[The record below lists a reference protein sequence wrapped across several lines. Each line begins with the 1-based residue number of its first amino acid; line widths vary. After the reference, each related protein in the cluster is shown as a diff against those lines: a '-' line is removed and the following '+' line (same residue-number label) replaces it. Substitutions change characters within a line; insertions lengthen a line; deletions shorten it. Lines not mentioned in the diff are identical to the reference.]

1 MYTQISDEMKKM
13 LEADAR
19 TFLMKLQSDTFEIT
33 SGFRK
38 IVYQGGS
45 SGEGL
50 AIGTTVSASV
60 EITMEKTEHL
70 LTGKEFSFYLG
81 MNVEEKEEY
90 IPLGIFKAQKPTATD
105 WDITVKAYDRMYD
118 AEKTYTSSLH
128 YPTDTQKVMQEI
140 EKLLG
145 IRFVTKITPIQ
156 LKKTG
161 ESDVPFAG
169 YTIRETIG
177 FVAGLYGKFAIFN
190 RAGELEFRW
199 YESGMKI
206 QVNRMFSFERNEQD
220 YKVQK
225 VAGSSD
231 SNTNYTAG
239 SGNRGISYSNPFL
252 TQEIVNRIYNSHNG
266 FSYRGGTVTFLGDCR
281 IDPWDMLQ
289 VNDLQG
295 NTYQI
300 PAMQITHEIDGG
312 LTTTIT
318 AQAEEED
325 VEDSFTGPTT
335 KAMDRTFAEL
345 LLVNKLVATKAS
357 IEYLESNYIK
367 TSELDAVKANIET
380 AVITNLKG
388 KFATIEYIK
397 ANYATIGN
405 LSAANAKIDTLE
417 ATALTASSAEI
428 VALKTGIADIN
439 TLMFGSA
446 SGGSLSTEFSN
457 SVVSMIG
464 DAQIK
469 SAMIKDISADK
480 ITSGKI
486 YTNQVE
492 VVSRTGNLDIADN
505 TIQIKD
511 GKKVVRVQ
519 IGKDASGDYNIYIW
533 DKNGKLMFDPLYGV
547 QEDGIKQAI
556 IRNDMIS
563 DTANISGKKID
574 IASLITTIN
583 EDGSSTLN
591 ASKIYVDTD
600 KQTLDI
606 SFKTITEK
614 TDTAVSTANS
624 ASASAATAL
633 GKAQDVVDRAD
644 RGEFKGDKGDTGAA
658 GATGATGLKALQP
671 TRHWTGTYTTI
682 GQTTGYTV
690 SDFNR
695 IPVVGDTFT
704 NLDGASNTGT
714 WKVISANASD
724 GIIQLL
730 SYVSS
735 KGATGPQ
742 GDTGATGKG
751 LKAVTPQYYLSTSN
765 TTQNGG
771 SWSSSK
777 PTWVTGRYYW
787 TRDKMDWSDNTTTY
801 STPLL
806 ATDLNNLYSSMKT
819 VTDTVKTQGMDI
831 SALKN
836 NITTKIWQQ
845 DITTAVTSLEIGGRN
860 LLQGTKDFSKG
871 TRPVS
876 GIFDLSNTVGT
887 YKVLK
892 AMCPSGRTLYDPFQ
906 QSITIEAKTTYT
918 LSFYAKADSPCTI
931 FSYFYDIGNAG
942 SYYDGYKSTTLT
954 TYWKHYI
961 ITWTTGDTARTAS
974 VLPMRLQ
981 ATKNVWAYM
990 YGIKFEKGN
999 KATDWTPAPE
1009 DVDADIASVEKTVT
1023 TLSDSYSNLSQ
1034 SLTEISGE
1042 VSKNKTEI
1050 EKKADGTTVTNL
1062 SNDFSKFKQ
1071 DSSQFQT
1078 TVSQTY
1084 ATKTEFN
1091 NLEIGG
1097 TNLMTHSAKLAAYI
1111 ATGVGGYA
1119 GKAVNYTSTN
1129 YPSGNYTAITCIKAG
1144 TGFYI
1149 TGMLYNTNGK
1159 IKQGDKLTLS
1169 GYLYCNK
1176 DKGLFSPAIEFGTNS
1191 LWIAR
1196 PKLHQTWEYFAVTFT
1211 ANKTV
1216 TTNTSAIAICFYMG
1230 FSAGDEVQISSFK
1243 LEKGT
1248 KPTSWS
1254 PAPEDV
1260 ESSIATVSTTATQ
1273 TANKFQWIVKSGT
1286 SATNFTLTDRVATL
1300 LSDKFDIT
1308 ALTTFKTKAQNG
1320 TETVINGGAIKTGTI
1335 TADKVLIGEQANL
1348 ITINPNSEASL
1359 KVPTG
1364 FSNYSITA
1372 DDKGQRC
1379 IIGKQTDTYLMF
1391 CNYMPNVFAGGDE
1404 IYFKGT
1410 VPNFGSKTI
1419 TGTLHIWL
1427 YDGNYKFLYDYGGTT
1442 MTFVSGTWNDVSGS
1456 VTIPSGYQTKVATY
1470 YIVGIH
1476 KSSADVAI
1484 GLKNGAVCQKKKTGQ
1499 LIVNGTI
1506 TADKIKVDSLQAICA
1521 KIGGFTIDNNNIASG
1536 TWGTSGSVMMC
1547 TGTDGAKSIGGSGTI
1562 SGWCFTAGA
1571 KFGVT
1576 KTGSLY
1582 ASDITVNG
1590 GKIDLNA
1597 SSVTTAAS
1605 STTAY
1610 FRTAY
1615 SSSCYARISSG
1626 KDCSEIKIVDG
1637 NSKIFLSA
1645 ESGGA
1650 FIQSYKG
1657 DELKLHY
1664 YDGYLRADEIQAKTK
1679 LTCQSF
1685 SASGSATI
1693 TGNITTSGK
1702 LTATGNFEL
1711 RTSGNASNLILHDDY
1726 AKYCYIRYSGAR
1738 LWFLPATDSG
1748 GFELA
1753 NSASLD
1759 ANSGTFYATAW
1770 GSNSSRKYKENIT
1783 ELQESVAD
1791 RLLKIKTYHF
1801 DYKKDYGNKDMYGVI
1816 AEEVEQVHKNAV
1828 LYRNGEPDAV
1838 DYTRFIPLL
1847 IKKVQMQD
1855 KKLKYLEN
1863 VVAHLIGIA
1872 MNPEQVEVEKVRK

>member
-70 LTGKEFSFYLG
+70 LTGKEFAFYLG
-81 MNVEEKEEY
+81 MNVDGKEEY
-90 IPLGIFKAQKPTATD
+90 IPMGIFKAQKPAATD
-105 WDITVKAYDRMYD
+105 WEITLKAYDRMYD
-118 AEKTYTSSLH
+118 AERNYASSLH

-145 IRFVTKITPIQ
+145 ISFVTEITPVS
-156 LKKTG
+156 LKKKG
-161 ESDVPFAG
+161 DSDVPFAG
-169 YTIRETIG
+169 YTIREAIG
-177 FVAGLYGKFAIFN
+177 YVAGLYGKFAIFN
-190 RAGELEFRW
+190 RAGQLEFRW
-199 YESGMKI
+199 YERGMEIPLKK
-206 QVNRMFSFERNEQD
+206 MFSFERNEQD
-220 YKVQK
+220 YEVQK
-225 VAGSSD
+225 VVGSSD
-231 SNTNYTAG
+231 SNTSYTTG
-239 SGNRGISYSNPFL
+239 SGNHGISYSNPFL
-252 TQEIVNRIYNSHNG
+252 TKEIVNQIYSSKHG

-289 VNDLQG
+289 CSDLQG
-295 NTYQI
+295 NIYKI

-318 AQAEEED
+318 AEAEEED
-325 VEDSFTGPTT
+325 VEDSFSGPTT
-335 KAMDRTFAEL
+335 KAMERTFAEL

-446 SGGSLSTEFSN
+446 SGGSLTTEFSN
-457 SVVSMIG
+457 SIVANIG

-480 ITSGKI
+480 LTSGKI

-492 VVSRTGNLDIADN
+492 IVSRTGNLDIADN

-547 QEDGIKQAI
+547 QEDGIKKAI

-583 EDGSSTLN
+583 EDGSSTLK

-600 KQTLDI
+600 KQTLDV
-606 SFKTITEK
+606 SFENLTGS
-614 TDTAVSTANS
+614 VNS
-624 ASASAATAL
+624 ATNTASAALSKVNTVEANL
-633 GKAQDVVDRAD
+633 KTIS
-644 RGEFKGDKGDTGAA
+644 DKVT
-658 GATGATGLKALQP
+658 TQ
-671 TRHWTGTYTTI
+671 GTQLTTVQ
-682 GQTTGYTV
+682 GQ
-690 SDFNR
+690 
-695 IPVVGDTFT
+695 I
-704 NLDGASNTGT
+704 
-714 WKVISANASD
+714 
-724 GIIQLL
+724 
-730 SYVSS
+730 SS
-735 KGATGPQ
+735 K
-742 GDTGATGKG
+742 
-751 LKAVTPQYYLSTSN
+751 V
-765 TTQNGG
+765 
-771 SWSSSK
+771 
-777 PTWVTGRYYW
+777 
-787 TRDKMDWSDNTTTY
+787 
-801 STPLL
+801 
-806 ATDLNNLYSSMKT
+806 
-819 VTDTVKTQGMDI
+819 
-831 SALKN
+831 
-836 NITTKIWQQ
+836 WQQ

-1009 DVDADIASVEKTVT
+1009 DTDSSILGLEATTKTLSTQYTSLNQTLTSLTATVNSNTTAISKKADGSTVT
-1023 TLSDSYSNLSQ
+1023 TLQENF
-1034 SLTEISGE
+1034 T
-1042 VSKNKTEI
+1042 
-1050 EKKADGTTVTNL
+1050 
-1062 SNDFSKFKQ
+1062 KFKQ
-1071 DSSQFQT
+1071 DFNGFET
-1078 TVSQTY
+1078 TVSENY
-1084 ATKTEFN
+1084 ATKTEMSSKKDTLYAYFDGGGNSAGYCFLAQIKIRQTYPNTDIIIGIDQRNNGLSEVHIQFVGSNTTDPALGRIRKTGTPRWFIAKSTTSTWNLYVQKSESWDRISVTEYYNPFGSNLTVTWMCQNANAISEWTEASQMASYYGVDSSDGGTDGSN
-1091 NLEIGG
+1091 NLI
-1097 TNLMTHSAKLAAYI
+1097 TS
-1111 ATGVGGYA
+1111 
-1119 GKAVNYTSTN
+1119 KAVY
-1129 YPSGNYTAITCIKAG
+1129 
-1144 TGFYI
+1144 
-1149 TGMLYNTNGK
+1149 
-1159 IKQGDKLTLS
+1159 
-1169 GYLYCNK
+1169 
-1176 DKGLFSPAIEFGTNS
+1176 
-1191 LWIAR
+1191 
-1196 PKLHQTWEYFAVTFT
+1196 
-1211 ANKTV
+1211 
-1216 TTNTSAIAICFYMG
+1216 
-1230 FSAGDEVQISSFK
+1230 
-1243 LEKGT
+1243 
-1248 KPTSWS
+1248 
-1254 PAPEDV
+1254 
-1260 ESSIATVSTTATQ
+1260 STTTIAKQ
-1273 TANKFQWIVKSGT
+1273 TADKFNWLVKSGT
-1286 SATNFTLTDRVATL
+1286 SSSDFTITDRFASLTAQYINLNGLVTFSGLNSSVQTTLNTASRSYSFTGANGSVKWVRLGTLTSAGDSSIFCINVQSGNGYNSGAYQNSSL
-1300 LSDKFDIT
+1300 DIT
-1308 ALTTFKTKAQNG
+1308 IKDGWQSTQAAAASFGVSVIRHNCVDTVVVQVRASAHNVCEVWVYFPWTYWNGNYTISGRWSNWSNNITNQTAAPTTGTLQSIEYRADGQTANSKAQGIADNIYTAG
-1320 TETVINGGAIKTGTI
+1320 TTTINGGKITTG
-1335 TADKVLIGEQANL
+1335 
-1348 ITINPNSEASL
+1348 
-1359 KVPTG
+1359 
-1364 FSNYSITA
+1364 SIA
-1372 DDKGQRC
+1372 
-1379 IIGKQTDTYLMF
+1379 
-1391 CNYMPNVFAGGDE
+1391 
-1404 IYFKGT
+1404 
-1410 VPNFGSKTI
+1410 
-1419 TGTLHIWL
+1419 
-1427 YDGNYKFLYDYGGTT
+1427 
-1442 MTFVSGTWNDVSGS
+1442 
-1456 VTIPSGYQTKVATY
+1456 
-1470 YIVGIH
+1470 
-1476 KSSADVAI
+1476 
-1484 GLKNGAVCQKKKTGQ
+1484 
-1499 LIVNGTI
+1499 
-1506 TADKIKVDSLQAICA
+1506 ADKIKVDSLQAICA

-1547 TGTDGAKSIGGSGTI
+1547 TGTDGAKSIGGSSSI
-1562 SGWCFTAGA
+1562 SGWCFTAGST
-1571 KFGVT
+1571 FGVT
-1576 KTGSLY
+1576 KAGALY
-1582 ASDITVNG
+1582 ANNVKVSGDITATSGTIGKLVING
-1590 GKIDLNA
+1590 NYLQADSGTSGNVYRMYIQKPTSA
-1597 SSVTTAAS
+1597 STWCFSTQYG
-1605 STTAY
+1605 STTKVGT
-1610 FRTAY
+1610 F
-1615 SSSCYARISSG
+1615 YARA
-1626 KDCSEIKIVDG
+1626 DG
-1637 NSKIFLSA
+1637 LVYCTSLTSNGAVSA
-1645 ESGGA
+1645 G
-1650 FIQSYKG
+1650 
-1657 DELKLHY
+1657 
-1664 YDGYLRADEIQAKTK
+1664 
-1679 LTCQSF
+1679 
-1685 SASGSATI
+1685 
-1693 TGNITTSGK
+1693 GNITTNGSITAVGK
-1702 LTATGNFEL
+1702 LTATGNLEL
-1711 RTSGNASNLILHDDY
+1711 RTSGNASNIILHDDY
-1726 AKYCYIRYSGAR
+1726 AKHCYIRYSGAR

-1753 NSASLD
+1753 HSASLD
-1759 ANSGTFYATAW
+1759 ANTGTFYATAW
-1770 GSNSSRKYKENIT
+1770 GSNSSRRYKENIT
-1783 ELQESVAD
+1783 ELTESVAD

-1816 AEEVEQVHKNAV
+1816 AEEVAHVHKNAV

>member
-1 MYTQISDEMKKM
+1 MAWGWYLLLSECQCGHYREIGGGDLYTQISDEMKKM

-128 YPTDTQKVMQEI
+128 YPADTQKVMQEI

-161 ESDVPFAG
+161 DSDVPFAG
-169 YTIRETIG
+169 YTIREAIG
-177 FVAGLYGKFAIFN
+177 YVAGLYGKFAIFN
-190 RAGELEFRW
+190 RAGQLEFRW
-199 YESGMKI
+199 YERGMEIPLKK
-206 QVNRMFSFERNEQD
+206 MFSFERNEQD
-220 YKVQK
+220 YEVQK
-225 VAGSSD
+225 VVGSSD
-231 SNTNYTAG
+231 SNTSYTAG
-239 SGNRGISYSNPFL
+239 SGNHGISYSNPFL
-252 TQEIVNRIYNSHNG
+252 TQEIVNQIYSSKHG

-289 VNDLQG
+289 CSDLQG
-295 NTYQI
+295 NVYKI

-312 LTTTIT
+312 LTTTI
-318 AQAEEED
+318 AAKAEEED
-325 VEDSFTGPTT
+325 VEDSFSGPAT
-335 KAMDRTFAEL
+335 KAMERTFAEL

-357 IEYLESNYIK
+357 IEYLEANYIK
-367 TSELDAVKANIET
+367 ADELDVVQANIET
-380 AVITNLKG
+380 AVITNLQA
-388 KFATIEYIK
+388 KFVTAEYLT
-397 ANYATIGN
+397 ANYATIEN
-405 LSAANAKIDTLE
+405 LKAATARIETLE
-417 ATALTASSAEI
+417 TNSLTANSAVI
-428 VALKTGIADIN
+428 TQLTGGVANIN
-439 TLMFGSA
+439 TILFGSA

-457 SVVSMIG
+457 SVVSLIG

-492 VVSRTGNLDIADN
+492 IVSQGGNLDIADN

-547 QEDGIKQAI
+547 QEDGIKKAI

-574 IASLITTIN
+574 IASLISTIN

-591 ASKIYVDTD
+591 ASKIYIDAD

-606 SFKTITEK
+606 SFKSITEK
-614 TDTAVSTANS
+614 TETAVSDLKNLTSSVAIVQN
-624 ASASAATAL
+624 TVN
-633 GKAQDVVDRAD
+633 AQ
-644 RGEFKGDKGDTGAA
+644 
-658 GATGATGLKALQP
+658 
-671 TRHWTGTYTTI
+671 GTQI
-682 GQTTGYTV
+682 
-690 SDFNR
+690 
-695 IPVVGDTFT
+695 T
-704 NLDGASNTGT
+704 NL
-714 WKVISANASD
+714 
-724 GIIQLL
+724 
-730 SYVSS
+730 
-735 KGATGPQ
+735 Q
-742 GDTGATGKG
+742 G
-751 LKAVTPQYYLSTSN
+751 QIN
-765 TTQNGG
+765 
-771 SWSSSK
+771 
-777 PTWVTGRYYW
+777 
-787 TRDKMDWSDNTTTY
+787 
-801 STPLL
+801 
-806 ATDLNNLYSSMKT
+806 
-819 VTDTVKTQGMDI
+819 
-831 SALKN
+831 
-836 NITTKIWQQ
+836 TKIWQQ

-1009 DVDADIASVEKTVT
+1009 DTDSSILGLEATTKTLSTQYTSLNQTLTSLTATVNSNTTAISKKADGSTVT
-1023 TLSDSYSNLSQ
+1023 TLQENF
-1034 SLTEISGE
+1034 T
-1042 VSKNKTEI
+1042 
-1050 EKKADGTTVTNL
+1050 
-1062 SNDFSKFKQ
+1062 KFKQ
-1071 DSSQFQT
+1071 DFNGFET
-1078 TVSQTY
+1078 TVSENY
-1084 ATKTEFN
+1084 ATKTEMSSKKDTLYAYFDGGGNSAGYCFLAQIKIRQTYPNTDIIIGIDQRNNGLSEVHIQFVGSNTTDPALGRIRKTGTPRWFIAKSTTSTWNLYVQKSESWDRISVTEYYNPFGSNLTVTWMCQNANAISEWTEASQMASYYGVDSSDGGTDGSN
-1091 NLEIGG
+1091 NLI
-1097 TNLMTHSAKLAAYI
+1097 TS
-1111 ATGVGGYA
+1111 
-1119 GKAVNYTSTN
+1119 KAVY
-1129 YPSGNYTAITCIKAG
+1129 
-1144 TGFYI
+1144 
-1149 TGMLYNTNGK
+1149 
-1159 IKQGDKLTLS
+1159 
-1169 GYLYCNK
+1169 
-1176 DKGLFSPAIEFGTNS
+1176 
-1191 LWIAR
+1191 
-1196 PKLHQTWEYFAVTFT
+1196 
-1211 ANKTV
+1211 
-1216 TTNTSAIAICFYMG
+1216 
-1230 FSAGDEVQISSFK
+1230 
-1243 LEKGT
+1243 
-1248 KPTSWS
+1248 
-1254 PAPEDV
+1254 
-1260 ESSIATVSTTATQ
+1260 STTTIAKQ
-1273 TANKFQWIVKSGT
+1273 TADKFNWLVKSGT
-1286 SATNFTLTDRVATL
+1286 SSSDFTITDRFASLTAQYINLNGLVTFSGLNSSVQTTLNTASRSYSFTGANGSVKWVRLGTLTSAGDSSIFCINVQSGNGYNSGAYQNSSL
-1300 LSDKFDIT
+1300 DIT
-1308 ALTTFKTKAQNG
+1308 IKDGWQSTQAAAASFGVSVIRHNCVDTVVVQVRASAHNVCEVWVYFPWTYWNGNYTISGRWSNWSNNITNQTAAPTTGTLQSIEYRADGQTANSKAQGIADNIYTAG
-1320 TETVINGGAIKTGTI
+1320 TTTINGGKITTG
-1335 TADKVLIGEQANL
+1335 
-1348 ITINPNSEASL
+1348 
-1359 KVPTG
+1359 
-1364 FSNYSITA
+1364 SIA
-1372 DDKGQRC
+1372 
-1379 IIGKQTDTYLMF
+1379 
-1391 CNYMPNVFAGGDE
+1391 
-1404 IYFKGT
+1404 
-1410 VPNFGSKTI
+1410 
-1419 TGTLHIWL
+1419 
-1427 YDGNYKFLYDYGGTT
+1427 
-1442 MTFVSGTWNDVSGS
+1442 
-1456 VTIPSGYQTKVATY
+1456 
-1470 YIVGIH
+1470 
-1476 KSSADVAI
+1476 
-1484 GLKNGAVCQKKKTGQ
+1484 
-1499 LIVNGTI
+1499 
-1506 TADKIKVDSLQAICA
+1506 ADKIKVDSLQAICA

-1547 TGTDGAKSIGGSGTI
+1547 TGTDGAKSIGGSSSI
-1562 SGWCFTAGA
+1562 SGWCFTAGST
-1571 KFGVT
+1571 FGVT
-1576 KTGSLY
+1576 KAGALY
-1582 ASDITVNG
+1582 ANNVKVSGDITATSGTIGKLVING
-1590 GKIDLNA
+1590 NYLQADSGTSGNVYRMYIQKPTSA
-1597 SSVTTAAS
+1597 STWCFSTQYG
-1605 STTAY
+1605 STTKVGT
-1610 FRTAY
+1610 F
-1615 SSSCYARISSG
+1615 YARA
-1626 KDCSEIKIVDG
+1626 DG
-1637 NSKIFLSA
+1637 LVYCTSLTSNGAVSA
-1645 ESGGA
+1645 G
-1650 FIQSYKG
+1650 
-1657 DELKLHY
+1657 
-1664 YDGYLRADEIQAKTK
+1664 
-1679 LTCQSF
+1679 
-1685 SASGSATI
+1685 
-1693 TGNITTSGK
+1693 GNITTNGSITAVGK
-1702 LTATGNFEL
+1702 LTATGNLEL
-1711 RTSGNASNLILHDDY
+1711 RTSGNASNIILHDDY
-1726 AKYCYIRYSGAR
+1726 AKHCYIRYSGAR

-1753 NSASLD
+1753 HSASLD
-1759 ANSGTFYATAW
+1759 ANTGTFYATAW
-1770 GSNSSRKYKENIT
+1770 GSNSSRRYKENIT
-1783 ELQESVAD
+1783 ELTESVAD

-1816 AEEVEQVHKNAV
+1816 AEEVAHVHKNAV